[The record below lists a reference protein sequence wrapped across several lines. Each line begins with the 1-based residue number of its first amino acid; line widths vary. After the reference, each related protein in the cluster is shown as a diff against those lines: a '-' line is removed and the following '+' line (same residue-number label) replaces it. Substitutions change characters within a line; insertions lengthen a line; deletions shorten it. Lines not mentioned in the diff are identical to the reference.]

1 MIKITILLLIDSWL
15 LNEVTPIPCEM
26 EKKKRKRKRKVLEI
40 NSDWMCKAWAMKGL
54 FGMCKI

>member
-15 LNEVTPIPCEM
+15 LNEVTPIPCEK
-26 EKKKRKRKRKVLEI
+26 EKKKVLEI